1 MLSVCTLLG
10 QVEIMTTD
18 LQNFINN
25 KMRMS
30 HIYQPVMLKVL
41 LKSDGEA
48 TVNQIASSLLS
59 YDQSQVEYYALRTK
73 NMVGKVLANNG
84 VVEPIKSGPKITGYR
99 LLVDTLTDAQTASLI
114 NLCDKYIHRLHQQTW
129 RRSMATQ
136 GL

>member
-1 MLSVCTLLG
+1 
-10 QVEIMTTD
+10 
-18 LQNFINN
+18 
-25 KMRMS
+25 
-30 HIYQPVMLKVL
+30 MLKVL